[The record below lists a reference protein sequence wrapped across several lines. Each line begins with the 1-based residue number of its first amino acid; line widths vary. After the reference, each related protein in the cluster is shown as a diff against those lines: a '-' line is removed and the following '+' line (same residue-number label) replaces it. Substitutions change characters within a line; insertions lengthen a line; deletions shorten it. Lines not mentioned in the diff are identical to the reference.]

1 VAKRTSPPI
10 SLQQFAPVLPSGA
23 ALAPITL
30 DIDTGAI
37 VAVLGASGIGKTS
50 FLRAVH
56 GDIAYTGLCQ
66 VNARIWNVLQNDHQL
81 FPWLTVRRNLEM
93 ACALDWQHWAQRW
106 NLMPQLDKK
115 PQYLSVGQRQRLTLL
130 RACCSGA
137 GVLLCDEPL
146 SAVDALNRS
155 QIAADIRHMA
165 QDMQVSV
172 LWVTHDIS
180 EAIAVADQFLC
191 ITASGTELLHSDI
204 SETQIRETLFA

>member
-1 VAKRTSPPI
+1 LS
-10 SLQQFAPVLPSGA
+10 
-23 ALAPITL
+23 PITL

-37 VAVLGASGIGKTS
+37 VAVLGASGVGKTS

-56 GDIAYTGLCQ
+56 GDITYTGFCQ
-66 VNARIWNVLQNDHQL
+66 VSARIWNVLQHDHQL

-93 ACALDWQHWAQRW
+93 ACVLDWQHWAQRW

-180 EAIAVADQFLC
+180 EAVAVADQFLC
-191 ITASGTELLHSDI
+191 ITASSTELLHSHL